1 MANTPTVTKPTY
13 DELTNLV
20 KSLAEKNEALE
31 AAKQAGS
38 VVHDRSSVS
47 YAKKAWEEEIWVEAI
62 RDCTYPN
69 VNDTYPQ
76 YRQAAKDGGQG
87 EVFRIAYREHL
98 NDSIR
103 ELKPGAERPAAP
115 SKLIPQTAARGVRV
129 MTQSH

>member
-13 DELTNLV
+13 DELV
-20 KSLAEKNEALE
+20 KALAEKTAALE
-31 AAKQAGS
+31 TASTAS
-38 VVHDRSSVS
+38 VVIHESRSAS

-76 YRQAAKDGGQG
+76 YRKADKDGGQG

-98 NDSIR
+98 NHAMR
-103 ELKPGAERPAAP
+103 ELTPGAERPIVPA
-115 SKLIPQTAARGVRV
+115 KQIPQTAARGVRV
-129 MTQSH
+129 MTQAH